1 MNAEQINPTMSRP
14 IHPPQRGFARSRL
27 YNFGLTM
34 VIMGASFVLY
44 YMGLFGTVDGPL
56 TPANMGKALSGLGV
70 TQRHVIIMLL
80 SLLIGAVSWNWL
92 FNLTSA
98 MIGARMTCTAAGKDG
113 NEYCGLPAKRIR
125 RVSRRSGRE
134 VITYVCDDGH
144 RRSEAHFHPL
154 KKGAVSNTVW
164 MACLAFVII
173 AFCGV

>member
-1 MNAEQINPTMSRP
+1 MNAEQINPTMTSP
-14 IHPPQRGFARSRL
+14 IHPPRRGFARSRL

-34 VIMGASFVLY
+34 VVMGASFILY
-44 YMGLFGTVDGPL
+44 YLGLFGTVDGPL

-80 SLLIGAVSWNWL
+80 SLLIGAVSWNWI

-98 MIGARMTCTAAGKDG
+98 MIGARMTCTATGKGG
-113 NEYCGLPAKRIR
+113 NECCGLPAKRIR
-125 RVSRRSGRE
+125 LVSRRSGRE
-134 VITYVCDDGH
+134 VITYVCEDGH

-154 KKGAVSNTVW
+154 RKGAMSNTVW

-173 AFCGV
+173 AFCGI

>member
-14 IHPPQRGFARSRL
+14 IHPPRHGFARSRL

-34 VIMGASFVLY
+34 VVMGASFVLY

-56 TPANMGKALSGLGV
+56 TPANMGATLSGLGV

-80 SLLIGAVSWNWL
+80 SLLIGAVSWNWI

-98 MIGARMTCTAAGKDG
+98 MIGARMTCTATGKDG
-113 NEYCGLPAKRIR
+113 NECCGLPAKRIR
-125 RVSRRSGRE
+125 LVSRRSGRE
-134 VITYVCDDGH
+134 VITYVCEDGH

-154 KKGAVSNTVW
+154 RKGAMSNTVW

>member
-1 MNAEQINPTMSRP
+1 MSEPCITRTMDTGPGQPRKA
-14 IHPPQRGFARSRL
+14 FARSRL

-34 VIMGASFVLY
+34 VVMGASFILY
-44 YMGLFGTVDGPL
+44 YLGLFGTVDGPL
-56 TPANMGKALSGLGV
+56 TPANMGATLSGLGV

-98 MIGARMTCTAAGKDG
+98 MIGARMTCSAAGKDG

>member
-1 MNAEQINPTMSRP
+1 MREPCSPTTTDTGLGQPRK
-14 IHPPQRGFARSRL
+14 GFARSRL

-34 VIMGASFVLY
+34 VVMGASFILY
-44 YMGLFGTVDGPL
+44 YLGLFGTVDGPL
-56 TPANMGKALSGLGV
+56 TPANMGATLSGMGV
-70 TQRHVIIMLL
+70 TQRHVILMLL
-80 SLLIGAVSWNWL
+80 SFLIGAVSWNWI

-98 MIGARMTCTAAGKDG
+98 MIGARMTCTATAKDG
-113 NEYCGLPAKRIR
+113 SALCGLPVKRIR

-134 VITYVCDDGH
+134 LITYACEAGH

>member
-1 MNAEQINPTMSRP
+1 MNAEQINPTMNRA

-27 YNFGLTM
+27 CNFGLTM
-34 VIMGASFVLY
+34 VIMGISFVLY
-44 YMGLFGTVDGPL
+44 YLGLFGTVDGPL

-80 SLLIGAVSWNWL
+80 SLLIGAVSWNWI

-98 MIGARMTCTAAGKDG
+98 MIGARMTCTATGKDG
-113 NEYCGLPAKRIR
+113 NECCGLPAKRIR
-125 RVSRRSGRE
+125 RVSKRSGRE
-134 VITYVCDDGH
+134 VITYVCEDGH

-154 KKGAVSNTVW
+154 RKGAVSNTVW